1 MTSILGHGALRKS
14 DIFMEYKTERNAKIY
29 NEWAMRGRS
38 FADIGREYELSRD
51 RIREIVKREGKRR
64 ANKH

>member
-1 MTSILGHGALRKS
+1 
-14 DIFMEYKTERNAKIY
+14 MEYKTERNAKIY
-29 NEWAMRGRS
+29 NEWATRGRS
-38 FADIGREYELSRD
+38 FADIGREYGLSRD